1 MLARVGTTLFF
12 LANALA
18 AYAVSV
24 TSPTRDTTWQSGQVN
39 TVTWSSVSTDPEEMV
54 IMLVNNAHYPN
65 QNFNLGTVQTSTGSL
80 DTDISISSDLPT
92 DGWQIYFNGATS
104 QNQGSLAQSE
114 QFDFEGSD
122 STLAASTI
130 SGGIYSSTSA
140 SSTSSSTATPSSSS
154 TTSSSSSSSS
164 SSTPISSSIT
174 SSISSSASSSASSSS
189 ASSSGSIS
197 SADAKTVSAS
207 SNSTISGFSTS
218 TTSASSSAAGNSSS
232 SSYTSYSGAVS
243 NGVAQLSVAACMG
256 IAALMLI
263 A

>member
-65 QNFNLGTVQTSTGSL
+65 QNFNLGTVQSSAGSL

-164 SSTPISSSIT
+164 STPISSSIT
-174 SSISSSASSSASSSS
+174 SSISSSASSSVSSSS